1 MKTVIVHLLRHG
13 ETAENALHIIQGQLD
28 TQLNVNG
35 QLQAQIIGQ
44 AMQDV
49 PFTHAFSSDAHRAAD
64 TARAVL
70 QYHPGVVLKPSTLL
84 RERHMGIFQGTRVK
98 KGWKPDSSVETKE
111 DLLRRLM
118 FWWQTEILSLV
129 TSTSDVDVPAVVL
142 VVSHGASLRTLVW
155 DGLIPTGY
163 ARPEMTSLPHLYN
176 TSVSSVAMVPPRNQ
190 TTHSTG
196 RCFDMGKLRIS
207 WPIQRR
213 WNRMQTTCKREM
225 ARHLRLRLNS
235 ILYNPP
241 VVHRY
246 STLASTRKQPHS

>member
-28 TQLNVNG
+28 TQLNASG
-35 QLQAQIIGQ
+35 RLQAQIIGQ

-163 ARPEMTSLPHLYN
+163 ARPEMTSVPHLYN
-176 TSVSSVAMVPPRNQ
+176 TSVSSVAMFPAEQPDNSFYGEVFRYGEITHLVAYTKALEQNADDVQEGNGEASQ
-190 TTHSTG
+190 T
-196 RCFDMGKLRIS
+196 
-207 WPIQRR
+207 
-213 WNRMQTTCKREM
+213 QT
-225 ARHLRLRLNS
+225 
-235 ILYNPP
+235 
-241 VVHRY
+241 
-246 STLASTRKQPHS
+246 